1 MPDADD
7 RHDASS
13 LDARDISSLDGYD
26 APSAARREAAPLSR
40 RAAASPDA
48 RDAFAAPGA
57 AALVADLR
65 APGEDDDGYDPYS
78 DYMDAWGRMDDEE
91 PCEDP
96 WR

>member
-1 MPDADD
+1 MASADD
-7 RHDASS
+7 M
-13 LDARDISSLDGYD
+13 RDDS
-26 APSAARREAAPLSR
+26 PSARREAFPAPVADP
-40 RAAASPDA
+40 RA
-48 RDAFAAPGA
+48 
-57 AALVADLR
+57 ADLR

>member
-7 RHDASS
+7 RREASS
-13 LDARDISSLDGYD
+13 TV
-26 APSAARREAAPLSR
+26 RREAAPSSR
-40 RAAASPDA
+40 RAS
-48 RDAFAAPGA
+48 FAAPA
-57 AALVADLR
+57 TAALAADLR

>member
-1 MPDADD
+1 MADADD
-7 RHDASS
+7 TRDDS
-13 LDARDISSLDGYD
+13 L
-26 APSAARREAAPLSR
+26 PARREAFPAP
-40 RAAASPDA
+40 AADPLA
-48 RDAFAAPGA
+48 
-57 AALVADLR
+57 ADLR

>member
-26 APSAARREAAPLSR
+26 APSAARREAAPSSR
-40 RAAASPDA
+40 RDAASPDA
-48 RDAFAAPGA
+48 FAAPAA
-57 AALVADLR
+57 AALAADLR

>member
-7 RHDASS
+7 RRDAAS
-13 LDARDISSLDGYD
+13 
-26 APSAARREAAPLSR
+26 PTRREAAPLSR
-40 RAAASPDA
+40 RDAVSP
-48 RDAFAAPGA
+48 DAFAAPGA

>member
-7 RHDASS
+7 RRDASS
-13 LDARDISSLDGYD
+13 LGGCDAASRDARDTSSPTCREA
-26 APSAARREAAPLSR
+26 APTARREA
-40 RAAASPDA
+40 SPTPR
-48 RDAFAAPGA
+48 RDAFATSA
-57 AALVADLR
+57 AAVLAADLR

>member
-7 RHDASS
+7 RGDASS
-13 LDARDISSLDGYD
+13 LDARDVSSLDGYD
-26 APSAARREAAPLSR
+26 APSAARREAAPSSR
-40 RAAASPDA
+40 RDAVSP
-48 RDAFAAPGA
+48 DAFAAPGA
-57 AALVADLR
+57 AALAADLR

>member
-7 RHDASS
+7 RRDAAS
-13 LDARDISSLDGYD
+13 
-26 APSAARREAAPLSR
+26 PTRREAAPLSR
-40 RAAASPDA
+40 RDAASPDA
-48 RDAFAAPGA
+48 RAAFAAPA
-57 AALVADLR
+57 TAALAADLR